1 MKYNDIKLVNNE
13 SKQRYELTVEG
24 LLSFIDYEIKDN
36 IIYLTHTEVPEE
48 LEGKGIAAGMV
59 EKAFNDI
66 EERGLKLV
74 PYCSY
79 VATFLKRHPQWNRL
93 LSEE

>member
-13 SKQRYELTVEG
+13 SKQQYELTVEG
-24 LLSFIDYEIKDN
+24 LLSFIDYEIKGN
-36 IIYLTHTEVPEE
+36 TIYLTHTEVPEE
-48 LEGKGIAAGMV
+48 LEGKGVAAEMV
-59 EKAFNDI
+59 QKALNDI

-79 VATFLKRHPQWNRL
+79 VGTFLKRHPEWNRL
-93 LSEE
+93 LSEG